1 MRTESKEVLAMTVM
15 MNHPKDAPKTKEAYM
30 ETLQQIKK
38 EYGVCCNTPDP
49 IIVGYIIKQN
59 KLADDLLD

>member
-1 MRTESKEVLAMTVM
+1 MRTESKEVLAMAVM
-15 MNHPKDAPKTKEAYM
+15 MQHPKDAPKTKEAYM

-38 EYGVCCNTPDP
+38 ESGIRCNTPDP

-59 KLADDLLD
+59 ELVDDLFD